1 MSVETIIK
9 SDGSRVPFDPEKLN
23 KWAQFASDNDVS
35 WSDITLKAIRKC
47 YDGCSTKDIHQ
58 AMIDVC
64 VEQED
69 NKHLRMAGRLLIGII
84 YKEAHGGYSN
94 IPTLTEFYKD
104 MVQRNLWTSMDY
116 SDEELE
122 FLNKHLDHN
131 KNISELYSYTALKQM
146 RDKYLGQD
154 LISKQCYESPQ
165 FMFMGCAMQAM
176 EQQPKER
183 RLEDIVKTY
192 EYLSD
197 LKINL
202 STPMLVNLR
211 TPMKGL
217 ASCCVYT
224 AGDTAPSLSVG
235 DHIAY
240 MMTCA
245 SAGIGS
251 HLLTRSKGDP
261 VRQGAVVHQGK
272 LPYYKV
278 IQSAVHANKQAC
290 YDDKTLVLTNTGFK
304 LFSELNDDDLVAQ
317 VHDDGTVDFI
327 EPIEG
332 FVYDVDG
339 ELVTFTDENGNSLW
353 VTDNH
358 KMVVMDTSPIDPEDF
373 HGDDTDEIPLFS
385 MIEAGELELDNKL
398 KFKLSADTKVNNS
411 DTVSYTDYL
420 LVLVK
425 TFGIEDGK
433 VILPE
438 YSVEFEDHVYHL
450 NENIDGVGYDEENIE
465 LILNPELLKVLNSKQ
480 ETLLTRLG
488 RNQLRELLNYM
499 LFLAIAKDGWRD
511 VADIQ
516 FFQEIASISGLVVQV
531 RGDSI
536 KIDEE
541 QTTIVPTTSFTKGVV
556 EYTGKVFCVEV
567 PTNRLIVK
575 RDDLVMVCGNSRG
588 GANTTYFS
596 VLDPE
601 IDDLLVLKNPTTV
614 LQKRIRDIDYAVNVN
629 RLFVEKVARN
639 EEWLTISYFHAKDL
653 YDAFYSSDYEKFKEL
668 YESYLDHPKAKIHK
682 ARDIAIKMLT
692 ESVETGRIYV
702 TYIDEAN
709 RHTPFRTGEV
719 LDDGSI
725 DRIYSSNLC
734 VAPET
739 KILTKDGYQ
748 EISSL
753 KDVEVEVWNGEEW
766 SQTTV
771 RQTGVEQ
778 KLLNFEFSNGSELSC
793 TPYHK
798 FYIQNEYATEPVEVR
813 ASDLKVGDKLIK
825 YDLPLIHGSEK
836 LENAYLN
843 GFFSGDGCQVN
854 ETTGR
859 VYLYGDKM
867 KLKDEPEFNIG
878 GTKWNGD
885 GVVRITRDY
894 RNILMKKFFV
904 PSNKYTIK
912 SRLDWLAGIM
922 DSDGS
927 IYRNGSNHQ
936 LVLSSVNKEFL
947 NETKLMLQ
955 TLGVDS
961 KVTLNM
967 TAGLRKLPLNDG
979 SGEYGEFMCQE
990 AWRLIITS
998 NGLGRLIDLGIEF
1011 KRLDVS
1017 EYEYPQRDAKHFI
1030 RVTSIVDNG
1039 RIDDTY
1045 CFTEPKRHMG
1055 MFNGILTGQCNEIML
1070 VTKEF
1075 TNMQDLYSD
1084 EPFGEIGLC
1093 SLSSIVQGRVTDEE
1107 YEDVAYYT
1115 LLFVDNTL
1123 EIMDYP
1129 FPSLRRTARARRN
1142 IGIGMTNLAHDI
1154 ASRGLSYTTQEGKK
1168 YIHYVSERH
1177 AYYLYKASLQLAKEK
1192 GIAEWMYKTKYPQG
1206 WLPIDTYNRNVDD
1219 VVPNDLHFDW
1229 EELRQG
1235 IIEMG
1240 GIRNST
1246 VTAIPPNESSSLL
1259 TNTTNSIYPI
1269 RSLRVIK
1276 TSGTGRNILLA
1287 PDYEKLKNKY
1297 DIVWDMDMKDVIDLY
1312 AIVQKFT
1319 DQGISSD
1326 LYVSYQD
1333 SDTISTR
1340 EILSHFIY
1348 MMKMGCKS
1356 RYYINSQAGV
1366 DKALYN
1372 RGEVKTEVID
1382 VSDQCDSCVL

>member
-122 FLNKHLDHN
+122 FLNKHLDHS

-411 DTVSYTDYL
+411 DAVSYTDYL

-450 NENIDGVGYDEENIE
+450 IENIDGVGYDEENIE
-465 LILNPELLKVLNSKQ
+465 LILSPELLKVLNSKQ

-531 RGDSI
+531 RDDSI

-725 DRIYSSNLC
+725 DRIHSSNLC
-734 VAPET
+734 N
-739 KILTKDGYQ
+739 
-748 EISSL
+748 
-753 KDVEVEVWNGEEW
+753 EV
-766 SQTTV
+766 
-771 RQTGVEQ
+771 
-778 KLLNFEFSNGSELSC
+778 F
-793 TPYHK
+793 
-798 FYIQNEYATEPVEVR
+798 
-813 ASDLKVGDKLIK
+813 LI
-825 YDLPLIHGSEK
+825 
-836 LENAYLN
+836 
-843 GFFSGDGCQVN
+843 
-854 ETTGR
+854 
-859 VYLYGDKM
+859 
-867 KLKDEPEFNIG
+867 
-878 GTKWNGD
+878 
-885 GVVRITRDY
+885 
-894 RNILMKKFFV
+894 
-904 PSNKYTIK
+904 
-912 SRLDWLAGIM
+912 
-922 DSDGS
+922 
-927 IYRNGSNHQ
+927 
-936 LVLSSVNKEFL
+936 
-947 NETKLMLQ
+947 
-955 TLGVDS
+955 
-961 KVTLNM
+961 
-967 TAGLRKLPLNDG
+967 
-979 SGEYGEFMCQE
+979 
-990 AWRLIITS
+990 
-998 NGLGRLIDLGIEF
+998 
-1011 KRLDVS
+1011 
-1017 EYEYPQRDAKHFI
+1017 
-1030 RVTSIVDNG
+1030 
-1039 RIDDTY
+1039 
-1045 CFTEPKRHMG
+1045 
-1055 MFNGILTGQCNEIML
+1055 
-1070 VTKEF
+1070 TKEF

-1246 VTAIPPNESSSLL
+1246 VTAVPPNESSSLL